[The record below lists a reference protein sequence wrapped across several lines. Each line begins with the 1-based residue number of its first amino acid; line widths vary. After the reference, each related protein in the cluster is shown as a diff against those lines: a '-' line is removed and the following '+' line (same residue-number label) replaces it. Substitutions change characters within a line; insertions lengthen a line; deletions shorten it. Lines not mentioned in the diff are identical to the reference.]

1 MQKLHDPH
9 STTEN
14 LNIKLTKHINSL
26 NLAMMKYSLPTSK
39 CEQHQPYAT
48 SLTPW
53 QTGFTQLKQL

>member
-9 STTEN
+9 STTDN
-14 LNIKLTKHINSL
+14 LNIKLTKYI

-53 QTGFTQLKQL
+53 QTGFTLLKQS